1 MGTCRWGASMR
12 RVVAFVLALLA
23 IGTFS
28 SMMIAP
34 VNASMSAIQGK
45 VSWYDQYGNL
55 HPLPWVQVIASGE
68 GGVTT
73 ASSATDGTY
82 MMWVPAG
89 TYNVTASSDPGF
101 IAESHEIT
109 VTPGGVAV
117 VDFNLK
123 PSGEP
128 VPEYP
133 QSLQHVML
141 VVAALAAIVLIRR
154 RQRAMPMG
162 SQSAPA
168 S

>member
-1 MGTCRWGASMR
+1 MKRLIVAA
-12 RVVAFVLALLA
+12 VVLVVVSAFA
-23 IGTFS
+23 
-28 SMMIAP
+28 MMIVPSHAAP
-34 VNASMSAIQGK
+34 SSIRGMVY
-45 VSWYDQYGNL
+45 WYDQYGNL
-55 HPLPWVQVIASGE
+55 HPLPWVQVIATGE
-68 GGVTT
+68 GGLTR
-73 ASSATDGTY
+73 ASSTTDGTY

-133 QSLQHVML
+133 PSLQHVML

-154 RQRAMPMG
+154 RQRGMPMG

>member
-1 MGTCRWGASMR
+1 VKHLIVAAVVLVAVSAFAMIIVPSHAAASSIRGT
-12 RVVAFVLALLA
+12 VY
-23 IGTFS
+23 
-28 SMMIAP
+28 
-34 VNASMSAIQGK
+34 
-45 VSWYDQYGNL
+45 WYDQYGNL
-55 HPLPWVQVIASGE
+55 HPLPWVQVIATGE

-73 ASSATDGTY
+73 ASSTTDGTY

-89 TYNVTASSDPGF
+89 IYNVTASSDPGF
-101 IAESHEIT
+101 IAESHEII

-133 QSLQHVML
+133 PSLQHVML

-154 RQRAMPMG
+154 RQRAMPMN